1 MQKYKATGY
10 LTLFDEE
17 ERQQRL
23 SKIGNPLE
31 KLSMVIDFEMF
42 RDELEDA
49 VLNKD
54 KKSRAGAKPYDVV
67 MMFKIMVIQRYY
79 NLSDDQTEYQIED
92 RQSFRRFLGLSG
104 GDKVPDAKTI
114 WLFREKLVKSGA
126 AEVLFQKFVDF
137 LNKKHLIFNEGRMVD
152 ASFVLAPHQHNTP
165 EENKQIKNDEGDD
178 LWNDKPHKKCQKD
191 TDARWTQKGG
201 VNYFGYKNHIKSDTK
216 SKLIISQETTSA
228 KPHDSKSLDNLLD
241 EKDKGQ
247 ELYADSAYV
256 GKEET
261 LEKYEVKDRICE
273 KGYRGHP
280 LTEEQKENNRLKSK
294 TRSRV
299 EHVFGFMECVMNRL
313 YVRTI
318 GLARAA
324 TITGMVNLVYNMC
337 RYEQIIRLGLLQP
350 EKV

>member
-1 MQKYKATGY
+1 MQKYKATGH

-23 SKIGNPLE
+23 SKIGNPLD
-31 KLSMVIDFEMF
+31 KLSKVIDFEMF
-42 RDELEDA
+42 RNELEDA
-49 VLNKD
+49 VLNKE

-92 RQSFRRFLGLSG
+92 RQSFRRFLGLSS

-126 AEVLFQKFVDF
+126 SEVLFQKFVNF
-137 LNKKHLIFNEGRMVD
+137 LNSKNMAFNEGRMVD
-152 ASFVLAPHQHNTP
+152 ASFVLAPH
-165 EENKQIKNDEGDD
+165 D
-178 LWNDKPHKKCQKD
+178 
-191 TDARWTQKGG
+191 
-201 VNYFGYKNHIKSDTK
+201 
-216 SKLIISQETTSA
+216 SQ
-228 KPHDSKSLDNLLD
+228 SLDNLLT
-241 EKDKGQ
+241 EKDRSQ
-247 ELYADSAYV
+247 ELFADSAYV
-256 GKEET
+256 GQEET

-273 KGYRGHP
+273 KGYRDHP
-280 LTEEQKENNRLKSK
+280 LTKEQMESNRLKSK

-299 EHVFGFMECVMNRL
+299 EHVSGFMECVMNKL
-313 YVRTI
+313 FVRTI

-324 TITGMVNLVYNMC
+324 VITGMINLVYNMC

>member
-1 MQKYKATGY
+1 MQKYKTTGN

-31 KLSMVIDFEMF
+31 KLSKVIDFEMF

-49 VLNKD
+49 VLNKE
-54 KKSRAGAKPYDVV
+54 KKSRAGAKPFDVV

-92 RQSFRRFLGLSG
+92 RLSFRRFLGLSG

-114 WLFREKLVKSGA
+114 WLFREKLVKSGV

-152 ASFVLAPHQHNTP
+152 ASFVLAPRQHNTP
-165 EENKQIKNDEGDD
+165 DENKQIKNDEGDD

-313 YVRTI
+313 YIRTI

>member
-1 MQKYKATGY
+1 MQKYKATGHQ
-10 LTLFDEE
+10 TLFDEE

-23 SKIGNPLE
+23 SKIGNPLD
-31 KLSMVIDFEMF
+31 KLSKVIDFEMF
-42 RDELEDA
+42 RNELEEA
-49 VLNKD
+49 VLNRE

-92 RQSFRRFLGLSG
+92 RQSFRRFLGLSS

-126 AEVLFQKFVDF
+126 SEVLFQKFVDF
-137 LNKKHLIFNEGRMVD
+137 LNGKHLVFNEGRMID
-152 ASFVLAPHQHNTP
+152 ASFVLAPHQHNKP
-165 EENKQIKNDEGDD
+165 EENKQIKQGEGEE
-178 LWNDKPHKKCQKD
+178 LWKNHPHKKSQKD

-216 SKLIISQETTSA
+216 SKLIISHETTSA
-228 KPHDSKSLDNLLD
+228 APHDSQLLDNLLT

-247 ELYADSAYV
+247 ELFADSAYV
-256 GKEET
+256 GQEET
-261 LEKYEVKDRICE
+261 LEKYDVKDRICE

-280 LTEEQKENNRLKSK
+280 LTKEQKENNKQKSK

-313 YVRTI
+313 FVRTI

-324 TITGMVNLVYNMC
+324 AITGMTNLVYNMC
-337 RYEQIIRLGLLQP
+337 RYEQIIRLGLLQSR
-350 EKV
+350 EA